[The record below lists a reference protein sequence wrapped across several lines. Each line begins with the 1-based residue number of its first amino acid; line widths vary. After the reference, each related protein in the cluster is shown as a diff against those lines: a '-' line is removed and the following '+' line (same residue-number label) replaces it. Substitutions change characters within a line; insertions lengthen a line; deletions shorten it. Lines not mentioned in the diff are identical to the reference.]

1 MLIRATARERQTPLS
16 RLHFSKKTFSSSAS
30 ASATMPPPSPSFFPF
45 CLLTSAFVYLD
56 KYSVSSP
63 YSFNA
68 QTRPLLQKY
77 EHCLR
82 CCDSNRLSSDEDVLF
97 FFRVFFVFFI
107 FFFSFFLLSGRSEF
121 FFEDGDAKIV
131 VVSDFADETK
141 EEDFCAHERGFI
153 FTTCARG
160 CWCGDDW
167 CDRRRSNR
175 GSV

>member
-1 MLIRATARERQTPLS
+1 MPKASLRQQKALS
-16 RLHFSKKTFSSSAS
+16 QL
-30 ASATMPPPSPSFFPF
+30 FFHTQ
-45 CLLTSAFVYLD
+45 LLD
-56 KYSVSSP
+56 KNNIFDCP

-82 CCDSNRLSSDEDVLF
+82 YCDSNRLSSDEDVLF
-97 FFRVFFVFFI
+97 FFGVFFVFFV